1 MQHILDSFGSLVWI
15 GSCLQRCRVLSQ
27 YACQISVFGALNQVQ
42 ARWVSCGKM
51 PIFEFSSA
59 YSRAFPAGRPYPGL
73 PNCPAQQQQ
82 RHEICRLKEYLPWLL
97 FPYCSVNGCRVE
109 SKGSVFSLSS
119 RSLLNG
125 FQISFAPIDT
135 GCVIKQ
141 SRCARWMVKAFSWL
155 VLARP

>member
-42 ARWVSCGKM
+42 ARWVSRGKM

-73 PNCPAQQQQ
+73 QIVQ
-82 RHEICRLKEYLPWLL
+82 
-97 FPYCSVNGCRVE
+97 
-109 SKGSVFSLSS
+109 LSS
-119 RSLLNG
+119 SSG
-125 FQISFAPIDT
+125 MKFA
-135 GCVIKQ
+135 G
-141 SRCARWMVKAFSWL
+141 
-155 VLARP
+155 